1 VEFLTDGNNS
11 EGNIRQ
17 LALFH
22 SSYQGLGFK
31 GWVLQHSG
39 TWSLGVLG
47 CDQSMSKVCVRDF
60 WRGCN
65 SLGSKSFLE
74 CLRLKSLQKK
84 SVGFCR

>member
-31 GWVLQHSG
+31 GWILQHSG
-39 TWSLGVLG
+39 TRSLGVLG
-47 CDQSMSKVCVRDF
+47 CDQSMSKVGVWDF
-60 WRGCN
+60 
-65 SLGSKSFLE
+65 
-74 CLRLKSLQKK
+74 
-84 SVGFCR
+84 